1 MPLDF
6 RTPNVVAQ
14 TGSKKVRYRQAGK
27 KGQIT
32 IVACGNAVGQAI
44 PPMIIYGGKNLN
56 HSWTKHEVP
65 GSRYGVS
72 DNGWINTDLFEGW
85 LVEHFIVHAVSGC
98 SLYCCY

>member
-14 TGSKKVRYRQAGK
+14 TGSKKVRYQQAGK

-32 IVACGNAVGQAI
+32 IVACANAVGQTI
-44 PPMIIYGGKNLN
+44 PPMIIYDSKNLN

-65 GSRYGVS
+65 GSRYGLS
-72 DNGWINTDLFEGW
+72 DNG
-85 LVEHFIVHAVSGC
+85 
-98 SLYCCY
+98 